1 MTVRRLAQLRRQV
14 RNGELPD
21 DLIAELRRVVERLV
35 RLRLLP
41 PSFAPY
47 GQWDEEAA
55 KEIFSSWCTERL
67 VARGHLQS
75 ILDRAG
81 TPGGL
86 RALAERSLRHHLSS
100 SHDRTQ
106 THNIYRRLVAILQ
119 DGHPFIPTKPAAR
132 PQDRWYATTA
142 DAAPWTGSERQLL
155 AHGWALGDFTVIR
168 YRSDAA
174 KLSPLLDTAELSR
187 FAEGL
192 MASTGAALTPALI
205 MRAIAARFDLHGS
218 DTEPLAEAERPTQDS
233 TGILEQLVLRQSALA
248 ILAELTPRQVQVLR
262 STPQD
267 TVLQIADR
275 LRCSA
280 GTVVNEQRR
289 IGQLITRMSE
299 DQDERDRLL
308 NILAD
313 LVYSNSDD

>member
-1 MTVRRLAQLRRQV
+1 M
-14 RNGELPD
+14 
-21 DLIAELRRVVERLV
+21 
-35 RLRLLP
+35 
-41 PSFAPY
+41 
-47 GQWDEEAA
+47 
-55 KEIFSSWCTERL
+55 
-67 VARGHLQS
+67 QS

-100 SHDRTQ
+100 SQDRTQ
-106 THNIYRRLVAILQ
+106 TQNIYRRLATILQ
-119 DGHPFIPTKPAAR
+119 GGHPFILTKPAAR
-132 PQDRWYATTA
+132 PQDRWYATVA
-142 DAAPWTGSERQLL
+142 EASPWTGSERQLL
-155 AHGWALGDFTVIR
+155 AQGWALGDFAVIR
-168 YRSDAA
+168 YRADAA

-192 MASTGAALTPALI
+192 MASAGAALTPALV
-205 MRAIAARFDLHGS
+205 MRVITARFDLHGS
-218 DTEPLAEAERPTQDS
+218 DAEPLADVEHSTQES
-233 TGILEQLVLRQSALA
+233 TGILEQLALRQSALA

-267 TVLQIADR
+267 TVLQIAER

-299 DQDERDRLL
+299 DHDERDQLL